1 MAGFEVVENP
11 LRTIWAPVD
20 YNGSTAQTLYV
31 GQLVVAGAVASCSG
45 SVKPWNP
52 AGVGDTTTDQV
63 PFGVVV
69 GNNNKEPLFSSTYK
83 AEYITSV
90 QAQADLLARKW
101 SYANE
106 PGQFMPSDP
115 QAMVKVAVLSPETI
129 LKGKIF
135 TTSYGTTP
143 GVVTVTTGST
153 TGAGFTSGAADHTP
167 VAYNATVFGR
177 TGANKG
183 LYRVTYDTSA
193 TVRTVYQY
201 FPYDI
206 AIGDTFAAVNISNLG
221 TCKMM
226 TDTSG
231 TFIDNAAAVG
241 TTNYIWIDV
250 LELNLENAGSE
261 YAIFRIN
268 PLQFLALRA

>member
-1 MAGFEVVENP
+1 MAGFSVIENP

-20 YNGSTAQTLYV
+20 YNNTTGQTLYV
-31 GQLVVAGAVASCSG
+31 GQLVVAGANAGCSG
-45 SVKPWNP
+45 SVKAWNP
-52 AGVGDTTTDQV
+52 AGTGDTTADQV

-69 GNNNKEPLFSSTYK
+69 GLNNKDPLFSSTYK
-83 AEYITSV
+83 SEYIASV
-90 QAQADLLARKW
+90 QSQADLLARK
-101 SYANE
+101 YF
-106 PGQFMPSDP
+106 GQEGMYGKNDP
-115 QAMVKVAVLSPETI
+115 QAMVQVAVLSPETI
-129 LKGKIF
+129 LKGRIF
-135 TTSYGTTP
+135 NSTYGT
-143 GVVTVTTGST
+143 VISYVTISTGSA
-153 TGAGFTSGAADHTP
+153 TGAGFTSDAANHTP
-167 VAYNATVFGR
+167 VAYNATVYCR

-206 AIGDTFAAVNISNLG
+206 TAGETFKAVNITALG

-226 TDTSG
+226 TDTVG

-241 TTNYIWIDV
+241 TTNYVWIDV
-250 LELNLENAGSE
+250 LELNLETDGQE

-268 PLQFLALRA
+268 PFQYLPVKA